1 MSTEGIKNRG
11 DRYCGNVTIMRR
23 VMILS
28 LLGAALINSACSS
41 SGTSSLS
48 PTTVSGSVVDG
59 TVKGATIRAFEIK
72 AGNVPDTT
80 PLATA
85 TTASDGS
92 YSLNLAGNY
101 SGSIVITATG
111 GSYCAGSST
120 AQVTNGTCSEGTL
133 TVLTAPMA
141 TVAQVTAGSA
151 VTNAYV
157 TPISTAAMPLTA
169 TVDATGTVSGTV
181 VKSDFDSKFSAI
193 SDGKLPTATPA
204 ELKSLLDMAQ
214 KTVTLLGAIKNG
226 KTITYNSISLKA
238 QFTELTQTVTY
249 TTTTTKTYTG
259 VKLWEIVDGAGLV
272 TTAATNSKNKQLEY
286 YVLSTASDGYQTLYA
301 MGELDPYFGGLQ
313 SVLAYKETVA
323 GVSQPLDESDGPFR
337 ITAPGEIRGG
347 RYASMVKT
355 LEVAAAPATA
365 AATKPGC
372 GDDKIYDDCVAP
384 TFVVDGEI
392 KAAGKSVTFDVAA
405 LQALANGA
413 PVSLSDGSDTYTGVL
428 LWTLLNGNS
437 VGINNAYSSRKNAIN
452 TMYAMITGSDGYRAM
467 VSLGEIN
474 PSFGNKQVLVAYQKN
489 GNAMPASEG
498 NVRLIVPGDVKGGRK
513 ISNVIE
519 IKVFGAGTL

>member
-59 TVKGATIRAFEIK
+59 PVKGATIRAFEIK

-169 TVDATGTVSGTV
+169 TVDATGTEAA
-181 VKSDFDSKFSAI
+181 SAA
-193 SDGKLPTATPA
+193 K
-204 ELKSLLDMAQ
+204 
-214 KTVTLLGAIKNG
+214 
-226 KTITYNSISLKA
+226 
-238 QFTELTQTVTY
+238 
-249 TTTTTKTYTG
+249 
-259 VKLWEIVDGAGLV
+259 LV
-272 TTAATNSKNKQLEY
+272 TAGPGRATSGCCR
-286 YVLSTASDGYQTLYA
+286 SS
-301 MGELDPYFGGLQ
+301 
-313 SVLAYKETVA
+313 ETICPSRMV
-323 GVSQPLDESDGPFR
+323 
-337 ITAPGEIRGG
+337 ITRSAQRPMSGSWVTRM
-347 RYASMVKT
+347 MVMP
-355 LEVAAAPATA
+355 EP
-365 AATKPGC
+365 P
-372 GDDKIYDDCVAP
+372 
-384 TFVVDGEI
+384 
-392 KAAGKSVTFDVAA
+392 
-405 LQALANGA
+405 
-413 PVSLSDGSDTYTGVL
+413 
-428 LWTLLNGNS
+428 
-437 VGINNAYSSRKNAIN
+437 SS
-452 TMYAMITGSDGYRAM
+452 
-467 VSLGEIN
+467 
-474 PSFGNKQVLVAYQKN
+474 
-489 GNAMPASEG
+489 
-498 NVRLIVPGDVKGGRK
+498 
-513 ISNVIE
+513 
-519 IKVFGAGTL
+519 